1 MSRPSDT
8 GRIPVSDAS
17 STSPPVP
24 SRERSNSPTP
34 HLPHAPHVR
43 YASQPIIDRT
53 GRVVATELLFR
64 WNGDDG
70 PVGPELG
77 AHATA
82 AVLSN
87 ALIDGA
93 LLTSATAAEH
103 PLGDLLVNMDGRT
116 LMGPIA
122 EAMTPDVGVI
132 ELLETVE
139 VDTAL
144 MRRIEDLHG
153 RGYRFALDDIV
164 SLDDPRWALAPWA
177 QFAKIDMLGLAPL
190 ALRALIRHAHQLGLA
205 VIAEKVDDDEAH
217 QRALRAGAD
226 FFQGYGIAR
235 PATVAVPALPE
246 TDARVVAQLLQLAA
260 SGACTA
266 TLAMVAGLHPSLV
279 ARLLR
284 VQEIHAAQSV
294 ATSESLAELLA
305 SLPRPVLVAWLSV
318 FGLAAIHGREHQLS
332 ALLREE
338 LAQGQRR
345 LKEQGRVRSP
355 TDADR
360 ASFYMCRQ
368 LLRMRLRQ
376 GGRNGPSAAAKP
388 VVRRAGPLETPRL

>member
-1 MSRPSDT
+1 MSRPSDS
-8 GRIPVSDAS
+8 GRIPVSDAT
-17 STSPPVP
+17 TSPPRP
-24 SRERSNSPTP
+24 SREPLS
-34 HLPHAPHVR
+34 PHVR

-53 GRVVATELLFR
+53 GRVAATELLFR

-77 AHATA
+77 ARATA

-93 LLTSATAAEH
+93 LLTGATAAEH

-116 LMGPIA
+116 LMSPIA

-144 MRRIEDLHG
+144 VRRIRDLHG

-190 ALRALIRHAHQLGLA
+190 ALRSLVRQAHQLGLA
-205 VIAEKVDDDEAH
+205 VIAEKVDDNDAH

-235 PATVAVPALPE
+235 PATIAVPPLPAA
-246 TDARVVAQLLQLAA
+246 DGRVVAQLLQLAGA
-260 SGACTA
+260 GACDE

-294 ATSESLAELLA
+294 STSESLAEVLA
-305 SLPRPVLVAWLSV
+305 SVPRPVLMAWLSV
-318 FGLAAIHGREHQLS
+318 FGIAAIHGREHPLS
-332 ALLREE
+332 ARLREE
-338 LAQGQRR
+338 LAQAQRR
-345 LKEQGRVRSP
+345 LKEQGRVKTP

-360 ASFYMCRQ
+360 ASFYICRQ

-376 GGRNGPSAAAKP
+376 GGRHWPPAVTKP
-388 VVRRAGPLETPRL
+388 VARWSALQETPHL